1 MIKAAIVGL
10 GRWGQILVDSVEGKS
25 EAIRFVAGA
34 TRTPAKAQ
42 GFMDAHGIPMA
53 ADYGAILK
61 DPKVDAV
68 VLATPHSQH
77 ADHVIAGAQAGKH
90 VFVDKPFTLT
100 KASAEVAVAATRKAG
115 VVLALGHN
123 RRFLPAYLE
132 LKKRLEAGALGS
144 LFHVEANYS
153 GAGAVDY
160 TPQVWRGSPVESPAG
175 GMAGSGIHMIDGML
189 GLFGRFRTTTAR
201 SLRQALTHDIDD
213 TTFMTLHLRQRP
225 HRLSGRL
232 VGHSVHV
239 APAGVRLRRLDRT
252 ARRNPV
258 RASAHGGRAGGD
270 RVSLCRYSA
279 GGTGSLCRRHRRQ
292 GGLSDSGRGR
302 HPRGLGFRDHSPRRR
317 QRRRGA
323 GSVSVVRATGGR
335 V

>member
-77 ADHVIAGAQAGKH
+77 ADQVIAGAQAGKH

-213 TTFMTLHLRQRP
+213 TTFMTFTFDSGLTGYLGALSATP
-225 HRLSGRL
+225 FMWRLQVFG
-232 VGHSVHV
+232 
-239 APAGVRLRRLDRT
+239 
-252 ARRNPV
+252 
-258 RASAHGGRAGGD
+258 
-270 RVSLCRYSA
+270 SA
-279 GGTGSLCRRHRRQ
+279 GWIELRDETRFEHRRME
-292 GGLSDSGRGR
+292 GEPEVIEYPFVDT
-302 HPRGLGFRDHSPRRR
+302 RRVELEAFADAI
-317 QRRRGA
+317 A
-323 GSVSVVRATGGR
+323 GKAAYPIPVEDAIHGVSVFETIPRAAASG
-335 V
+335 VEEPVP